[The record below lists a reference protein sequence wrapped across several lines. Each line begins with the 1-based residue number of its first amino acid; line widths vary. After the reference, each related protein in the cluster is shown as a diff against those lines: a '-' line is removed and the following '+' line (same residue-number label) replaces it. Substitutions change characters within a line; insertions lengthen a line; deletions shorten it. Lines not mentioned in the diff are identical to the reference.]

1 MAKTTREQLSAPFQ
15 PHLQPG
21 ETVQAAAYG
30 VKQPNM
36 ILIVLLIFAAV
47 LPGLIAILLLTK
59 NYLVALTDRRLL
71 VLKVKSPGN
80 LEVKEMI
87 EYSRAELPS
96 LKSKTSTGAIF
107 THIAIQDEARPFV
120 AKFHRAYCP
129 TNREDAVTIAT
140 AIAGE
145 KPIAA

>member
-36 ILIVLLIFAAV
+36 ILVVLLIFAAV

-80 LEVKEMI
+80 LEVKEVI
-87 EYSRAELPS
+87 EYSRAELAS

-129 TNREDAVTIAT
+129 TNREDAIAIAAALAGGKTIA
-140 AIAGE
+140 A
-145 KPIAA
+145 